1 MWVSWGKHLE
11 TATCGFYMILA
22 CFLADFYHKP
32 ASDFF
37 AGFLMCFPCIPATS
51 TGTGHQGRCRFSCA
65 GSKDKHQRNHEQIW
79 LVETS
84 GLEKKAV
91 YFRWNDVDSAW
102 FWMNS
107 DCECV
112 VFSLSNDPCP
122 NIFLP
127 CLLCMNTA
135 QVLNTCLE
143 IPGQDVVESVER
155 IPLTAV
161 ELNHYLVW
169 KPSWCWWHDH
179 GNLLR
184 WHQRWNETYWNIM
197 NDIAR
202 EVSVCP
208 QGNERSPLQFS
219 TMP

>member
-1 MWVSWGKHLE
+1 MPCMTSWGEWHQPAASSQDHALLESCHNSAWMISSNSSQMWVSWGKHLE

-122 NIFLP
+122 N
-127 CLLCMNTA
+127 N
-135 QVLNTCLE
+135 
-143 IPGQDVVESVER
+143 IPSMFVMHE
-155 IPLTAV
+155 
-161 ELNHYLVW
+161 HC
-169 KPSWCWWHDH
+169 PS
-179 GNLLR
+179 
-184 WHQRWNETYWNIM
+184 
-197 NDIAR
+197 A
-202 EVSVCP
+202 
-208 QGNERSPLQFS
+208 
-219 TMP
+219 